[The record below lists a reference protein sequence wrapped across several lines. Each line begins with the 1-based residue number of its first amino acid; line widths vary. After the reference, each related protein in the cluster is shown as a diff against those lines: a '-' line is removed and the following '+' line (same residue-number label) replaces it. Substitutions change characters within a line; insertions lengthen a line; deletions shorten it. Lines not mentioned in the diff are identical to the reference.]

1 MLKVSRGEGM
11 GFESGFDEKIDVID
25 LIINV
30 LKDHEKQLDELVA
43 RLEEA
48 LAAEAPKRTPQQQEL
63 IEREP
68 AGGATV
74 TAFLNKWTEFT
85 ERCTSAGL
93 VAFKVDGGNFKVS
106 ATAGGALYTY
116 EEEIPELEIHY
127 KKVNEKV
134 HINSVDVSSAK
145 LVPNALRGR
154 LDCGLGF
161 EKNEVEVELPDG
173 DSVYKVIYTIDP
185 GMARGWVAYQLGV
198 EEDSIVQGELSI

>member
-30 LKDHEKQLDELVA
+30 LKDHEKQLDVLVA

-48 LAAEAPKRTPQQQEL
+48 LAAEAPKRTPQEREL

-68 AGGATV
+68 AGGAAV
-74 TAFLNKWTEFT
+74 TASLKKWTEFT
-85 ERCTSAGL
+85 RRCASAGL
-93 VAFKVDGGNFKVS
+93 VAFDVDRGNFKVS
-106 ATAGGALYTY
+106 ATVGGVLYTY
-116 EEEIPELEIHY
+116 EEEVPDMENRY
-127 KKVNEKV
+127 KKVDEKV
-134 HINSVDVSSAK
+134 HIDSIDISSAR
-145 LVPNALRGR
+145 LVPTALKGR

-173 DSVYKVIYTIDP
+173 GSVYKVVYTIDP
-185 GMARGWVAYQLGV
+185 GTAQSWIAYQLGV
-198 EEDSIVQGELSI
+198 EEASIVQGELRI

>member
-48 LAAEAPKRTPQQQEL
+48 LAAEAPKRTPQEREL

-74 TAFLNKWTEFT
+74 TASLKKWTEFT
-85 ERCTSAGL
+85 GRCASAGL
-93 VAFKVDGGNFKVS
+93 VAFKFDECNFKVM
-106 ATAGGALYTY
+106 AMAGGALYTY
-116 EEEIPELEIHY
+116 EEEIPEMEIHY
-127 KKVNEKV
+127 KKVDEKV
-134 HINSVDVSSAK
+134 HINSVDISSAK
-145 LVPNALRGR
+145 LVPTALRGR

-161 EKNEVEVELPDG
+161 EKNEVEVELPYG
-173 DSVYKVIYTIDP
+173 DSVYKVIYSIDP
-185 GMARGWVAYQLGV
+185 GTARNWIAYQLGV
-198 EEDSIVQGELSI
+198 EEDSIVQGELII

>member
-30 LKDHEKQLDELVA
+30 LKDHEKQLDALVA

-48 LAAEAPKRTPQQQEL
+48 LAAEAPKRTPQEREL

-68 AGGATV
+68 AGGAAV
-74 TAFLNKWTEFT
+74 TAFLKKWTEFT
-85 ERCTSAGL
+85 GRCASAGL
-93 VAFKVDGGNFKVS
+93 VAFDVDRGNFKVS
-106 ATAGGALYTY
+106 ATVGGVLYTY
-116 EEEIPELEIHY
+116 EEEIPDMEIRY
-127 KKVNEKV
+127 KKVDEKV
-134 HINSVDVSSAK
+134 HIDSIDISSAG
-145 LVPNALRGR
+145 LVPTALRGR

-173 DSVYKVIYTIDP
+173 GSVYKVVYTIDP
-185 GMARGWVAYQLGV
+185 GTAQSWIAYQLGV
-198 EEDSIVQGELSI
+198 EEASIVQGELRI